1 MRARLFWGAAAA
13 IAYTYVLFP
22 ALVLARARLRPRP
35 HRTADVTPSVSIVI
49 AARNEVD
56 AIGAKLEN
64 VLSLDYPEARRQI
77 VVASDGSD
85 DGTDEVVRGYA
96 ARGVSLLPRSREG
109 KAPALNAAVAAAT
122 GEILVFT
129 DANSIFAPDA
139 LRAIVSPF
147 VDPAVGGV
155 AGDQRYLS
163 TNGVASI
170 AAGELRYWDLD
181 RMLKEAESRAGNVI
195 SATGAIYAIRR
206 ELFDTVPDGVT
217 DDFVTS
223 TGVIVRGYRLVFA
236 PTAVAYEPVAETG
249 ALEFDRKVRVITRGL
264 RSVVVR
270 RALLNPFR
278 HGFYALQLFS
288 HKVLRRMMVF
298 PLMVIAVTSPLLWR
312 RGPLYRAATVI
323 QLALYGAGATGAL
336 LADRPI
342 ARRRPFVVATFFC
355 FVNLASVKAIWN
367 LARGHRIDRWEPR
380 RANPARTDASQKE
393 GLADAR

>member
-1 MRARLFWGAAAA
+1 MRTRLFWGAAAA
-13 IAYTYVLFP
+13 IAYTYGLFP
-22 ALVLARARLRPRP
+22 AVVLARARLRPRP
-35 HRTADVTPSVSIVI
+35 HRTADVTPSLSIVI

-77 VVASDGSD
+77 VVASDGSE
-85 DGTDEVVRGYA
+85 DGTDEVVRGYED
-96 ARGVSLLPRSREG
+96 RGVRLLRRSREG
-109 KAPALNAAVAAAT
+109 KAPALNAAVAAAA

-147 VDPAVGGV
+147 ADPAVGGV

-163 TNGVASI
+163 TDGVDSI

-181 RMLKEAESRAGNVI
+181 RMLKAAESRAGNVI

-206 ELFDTVPDGVT
+206 ELFDIVPDGVT

-223 TGVIVRGYRLVFA
+223 TGVIARGYRLVFA

-264 RSVVVR
+264 RSVLVR

-278 HGFYALQLFS
+278 HGFYAVQLFS

-298 PLMVIAVTSPLLWR
+298 PLMVMAVTSPVLWR
-312 RGPLYRAATVI
+312 RGRLYRAATVI

-336 LADRPI
+336 LPDRPI
-342 ARRRPFVVATFFC
+342 ARRRPFVIATFFC
-355 FVNLASVKAIWN
+355 LVNLASVKAIWN
-367 LARGHRIDRWEPR
+367 LVSGHRIDRWEPR
-380 RANPARTDASQKE
+380 RANPAPTDANPKE
-393 GLADAR
+393 NVADAR

>member
-1 MRARLFWGAAAA
+1 VAAAA
-13 IAYTYVLFP
+13 
-22 ALVLARARLRPRP
+22 
-35 HRTADVTPSVSIVI
+35 
-49 AARNEVD
+49 
-56 AIGAKLEN
+56 
-64 VLSLDYPEARRQI
+64 
-77 VVASDGSD
+77 
-85 DGTDEVVRGYA
+85 
-96 ARGVSLLPRSREG
+96 
-109 KAPALNAAVAAAT
+109 

-147 VDPAVGGV
+147 ADPAVGGV

-163 TNGVASI
+163 TDGVDSI

-181 RMLKEAESRAGNVI
+181 RMLKAAESRAGNVI

-206 ELFDTVPDGVT
+206 ELFDIVPDGVT

-236 PTAVAYEPVAETG
+236 PTAVASEPVAETG

-264 RSVVVR
+264 RSVLVR

-278 HGFYALQLFS
+278 HGFYAVQLFS

-298 PLMVIAVTSPLLWR
+298 PLMVIAVTSPFLWR
-312 RGPLYRAATVI
+312 RGRLYQAVTVI
-323 QLALYGAGATGAL
+323 QLAVYGAGATGAL
-336 LADRPI
+336 LRDRDI

-355 FVNLASVKAIWN
+355 FVNLASIKAIWN
-367 LARGHRIDRWEPR
+367 LVSGHRIDRWEPQ
-380 RANPARTDASQKE
+380 RANPTRTDASPKE
-393 GLADAR
+393 NVPGAR

>member
-13 IAYTYVLFP
+13 IAYTYGLFP

-35 HRTADVTPSVSIVI
+35 HRIAGVTPSLSIVI

-77 VVASDGSD
+77 VVASDGSE
-85 DGTDEVVRGYA
+85 DGTDEVVRGYED
-96 ARGVSLLPRSREG
+96 RGVRLLRRSREG
-109 KAPALNAAVAAAT
+109 KAPALNAAVAAAV

-147 VDPAVGGV
+147 ADPAVGGV

-163 TNGVASI
+163 TDGDSM

-181 RMLKEAESRAGNVI
+181 RMLKAAESRAGNVI

-206 ELFDTVPDGVT
+206 ELFDIVPDGVT

-223 TGVIVRGYRLVFA
+223 TGVIARGYRLVFA

-264 RSVVVR
+264 RSVLVR

-278 HGFYALQLFS
+278 HGFYAVQLFS

-298 PLMVIAVTSPLLWR
+298 PLMVMAVTSPFLWR
-312 RGPLYRAATVI
+312 RGRLYRAATVI

-336 LADRPI
+336 LPDRPI
-342 ARRRPFVVATFFC
+342 ARRRPFVIATFFC
-355 FVNLASVKAIWN
+355 LVNLASVKAIWN
-367 LARGHRIDRWEPR
+367 LVSGHRIDRWEPQ
-380 RANPARTDASQKE
+380 RANPVRTDASPKE
-393 GLADAR
+393 NVADAR

>member
-1 MRARLFWGAAAA
+1 MRIRFFWGAAAA

-22 ALVLARARLRPRP
+22 GLVLARARLRPRP
-35 HRTADVTPSVSIVI
+35 HRAAGTTPAVSVVI
-49 AARNEVD
+49 AARNEAD
-56 AIGAKLEN
+56 DIGAKLEN
-64 VLSLDYPEARRQI
+64 VLSLDYPEACRQI

-85 DGTDEVVRGYA
+85 DGTDEVVRGYED
-96 ARGVSLLPRSREG
+96 RGVRLLQRPREG

-129 DANSIFAPDA
+129 DANSMFAPDA

-147 VDPAVGGV
+147 ADPAAGGV

-163 TNGVASI
+163 ADVADSI
-170 AAGELRYWDLD
+170 AAGELQYWDLD
-181 RMLKEAESRAGNVI
+181 RILKEAESRAGNVI

-223 TGVIVRGYRLVFA
+223 TGVIARGYRLVFA

-264 RSVVVR
+264 RSVLVR

-278 HGFYALQLFS
+278 HGFYAVQLLS

-312 RGPLYRAATVI
+312 RGRLYRAATVI
-323 QLALYGAGATGAL
+323 QLVLYGAGATGAL
-336 LADRPI
+336 FAGRPI
-342 ARRRPFVVATFFC
+342 ARRKPFVVATFFC
-355 FVNLASVKAIWN
+355 FVNLASLQAVWN
-367 LARGHRIDRWEPR
+367 LVRGHRIDRWEPR
-380 RANPARTDASQKE
+380 RAKTSRTDVSPKE
-393 GLADAR
+393 SVADAR